1 MHLWPDI
8 CHDDATCV
16 KTCQKLSLVREKY
29 NSHWLYSNIE
39 IQITKSTVSRKTLAA
54 GASGLVVHGKNV
66 MLERSPPEIWVSVL
80 LLAVFLAVYM
90 DQDIAHRNPDTA
102 YLPTASAHP
111 YSDAWYK
118 SGSNMPLMDTG
129 ATFKDKPP
137 WAFCAHLNLR

>member
-1 MHLWPDI
+1 MGLWPAI
-8 CHDDATCV
+8 CYADATCV
-16 KTCQKLSLVREKY
+16 KTCQKLSFVREKY

-90 DQDIAHRNPDTA
+90 DQDIAHRKPDTA
-102 YLPTASAHP
+102 YLPTASARP
-111 YSDAWYK
+111 YFDARYK
-118 SGSNMPLMDTG
+118 SGSNMALMGTG
-129 ATFKDKPP
+129 ATLKVKPP
-137 WAFCAHLNLR
+137 WTFCAHLNLR